1 MYITHPHLW
10 DIMKNWIKEKGEL
23 EDNVIKFVRNKFI
36 VPIEVKVVL
45 IPFQDAN
52 HWNVIVMS
60 DDSVYRYDS
69 LKSTNI
75 FHLLVLHHF
84 FAKIWAVKQG
94 KLYRTN
100 EWKWAMSKTS

>member
-1 MYITHPHLW
+1 
-10 DIMKNWIKEKGEL
+10 MKNWIKEKGEL

-100 EWKWAMSKTS
+100 E